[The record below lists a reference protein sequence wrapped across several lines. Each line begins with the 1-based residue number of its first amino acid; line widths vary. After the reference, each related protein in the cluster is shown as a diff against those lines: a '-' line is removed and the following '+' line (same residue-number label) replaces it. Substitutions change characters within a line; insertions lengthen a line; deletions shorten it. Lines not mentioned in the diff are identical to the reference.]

1 MKKKIKKREVKF
13 SDIIEEEIKNNS
25 IRHGFSKNIITHT
38 KNLKKKKAT
47 NIKISQKY
55 PLLQLMVKIA
65 KTLMMQF
72 GLKVIRIKQK

>member
-1 MKKKIKKREVKF
+1 MVFQKISLPTLK
-13 SDIIEEEIKNNS
+13 I
-25 IRHGFSKNIITHT
+25 
-38 KNLKKKKAT
+38 LKKKKAK